1 MTDGPAAHGP
11 ATRGND
17 ADFSMDGRVALVTG
31 GARGIGAAI
40 AKRLIRSGA
49 RVAVTRLDDPG
60 SRDHAATMRAAL
72 GDRAYLDVV
81 ADATDEAATAAALAA
96 VTAHFGAAPDTLV
109 INAADIDKAP
119 WDTIG
124 VDRWDRMMAV
134 NLRGAYLAA
143 LHAVPAMRA
152 AGYGKIITIGSV
164 MAHIGDPRALH
175 YVTSKQG
182 LIGFTRALARAE
194 GASGI
199 RVNCVVPGAIATEH
213 HFEHGGKVDLGR
225 LASLQAVPVR
235 GWPDDIAA
243 ACQFLAS
250 HAADFI
256 TAQVLTVDGGWSNY

>member
-1 MTDGPAAHGP
+1 
-11 ATRGND
+11 
-17 ADFSMDGRVALVTG
+17 
-31 GARGIGAAI
+31 
-40 AKRLIRSGA
+40 
-49 RVAVTRLDDPG
+49 
-60 SRDHAATMRAAL
+60 
-72 GDRAYLDVV
+72 
-81 ADATDEAATAAALAA
+81 
-96 VTAHFGAAPDTLV
+96 
-109 INAADIDKAP
+109 
-119 WDTIG
+119 
-124 VDRWDRMMAV
+124 MAV

-175 YVTSKQG
+175 YVTSKHG
-182 LIGFTRALARAE
+182 LIGFTRSLARAE

-213 HFEHGGKVDLGR
+213 HFEIGGTVELGR

>member
-1 MTDGPAAHGP
+1 MTETTGTQGPSTQGS
-11 ATRGND
+11 D

-49 RVAVTRLDDPG
+49 RVAVTRLDEPG

-72 GDRAYLDVV
+72 GDRAYVDVV
-81 ADATDEAATAAALAA
+81 ADATDEAATAAAFAK

-109 INAADIDKAP
+109 INAADIGKTSWDK
-119 WDTIG
+119 IG
-124 VDRWDRMMAV
+124 VDCWDRTMAV
-134 NLRGAYLAA
+134 NLRGAYIAA

-175 YVTSKQG
+175 YVTSKHG
-182 LIGFTRALARAE
+182 LIGFTRSLARAE

-213 HFEHGGKVDLGR
+213 HFEIGGTVELGR
-225 LASLQAVPVR
+225 LASLQALPVR

-250 HAADFI
+250 RAADFI